1 MYTET
6 CYQLA
11 FCQQLPLRE
20 TITKN
25 HFLTPNE
32 TALPMKMETLA
43 SMKSTGIVSNPF
55 SKES

>member
-1 MYTET
+1 MYTENACLGLLET

-32 TALPMKMETLA
+32 TAFPMKMET
-43 SMKSTGIVSNPF
+43 
-55 SKES
+55 